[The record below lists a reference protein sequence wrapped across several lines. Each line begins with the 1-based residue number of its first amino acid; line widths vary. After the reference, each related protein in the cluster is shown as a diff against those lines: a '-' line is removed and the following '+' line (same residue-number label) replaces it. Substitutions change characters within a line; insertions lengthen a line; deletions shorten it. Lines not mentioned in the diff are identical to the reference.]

1 MVSILAIERL
11 VAVWQFRRVFSIIF
25 GPTVRFC
32 RGPKVKKKK
41 TQQILERGNS
51 KRRPNYREP
60 SDKDNNN
67 PTTSYVGDSPH
78 SLSATKVICSS
89 IRMKT
94 VPSRKFTI
102 RVIILGSHEGR
113 IPIP

>member
-41 TQQILERGNS
+41 HNKFWKGE
-51 KRRPNYREP
+51 
-60 SDKDNNN
+60 
-67 PTTSYVGDSPH
+67 
-78 SLSATKVICSS
+78 
-89 IRMKT
+89 IRK
-94 VPSRKFTI
+94 
-102 RVIILGSHEGR
+102 GGR
-113 IPIP
+113 ITENPPTKTIIIQPRLMWAIHRTHYLPLKSFVHRFG

>member
-41 TQQILERGNS
+41 N
-51 KRRPNYREP
+51 
-60 SDKDNNN
+60 
-67 PTTSYVGDSPH
+67 TTNFG
-78 SLSATKVICSS
+78 KG
-89 IRMKT
+89 
-94 VPSRKFTI
+94 KFEKEAELPRTL
-102 RVIILGSHEGR
+102 RQR
-113 IPIP
+113 Q